1 MTAIWQNDGTSWH
14 LLVPTGFPN
23 EATLHDLVEQAPH
36 LLPLAG
42 SPRLIVIGREVQLG
56 NGYADLIAIEPAGRL
71 AVIEIKLARNAEARR
86 AVIGQVL
93 AYAAYLWG
101 MDQRTLEEDVLSKHL
116 RKRGYDSLAQAV
128 ASNDQ
133 VGSFDAEEFAAG
145 ISESLKLGRFRLVF
159 VLDDAPE
166 ELIRLVS
173 YLETTSERL
182 LIDLITIS
190 SYTVNGLPML
200 VPQRVEAEL
209 RREVPEATQQARSRG
224 EGRLVEEVDD
234 FAAGLDAAPA
244 SVRTLLRKLC
254 DWAVALEQARL
265 VKLYT
270 YHGKAGILTLLP
282 RLQTD
287 DAGLVSIYNNNGS
300 AYIQFWRS
308 VFERRAPSALA
319 RIEASIMPIKQGNT
333 TREVSDALLEALTE
347 AYREAAGRP
356 LAIESVGG

>member
-1 MTAIWQNDGTSWH
+1 MTAIWQNDGTNWH

-23 EATLHDLVEQAPH
+23 EATLHDLVEQASH

-42 SPRLIVIGREVQLG
+42 SPRLIVIGREVQPG
-56 NGYADLIAIEPAGRL
+56 NGYEDLIVIEPAGRL

-116 RKRGYDSLAQAV
+116 RNRGYESLAQAV

-145 ISESLKLGRFRLVF
+145 ISESLKLGRIRLVF
-159 VLDDAPE
+159 ILDDAPE

-173 YLETTSERL
+173 YLETTFERL

-190 SYTVNGLPML
+190 AYIVNGSQIL
-200 VPQRVEAEL
+200 VPQHVEAEPKQ
-209 RREVPEATQQARSRG
+209 EVTEAALEARSKG
-224 EGRLVEEVDD
+224 EWRLVEGAND
-234 FAAGLDAAPA
+234 FLAGLDTAPA
-244 SVRTLLRKLC
+244 PVRTLLGRLC
-254 DWAVALEQARL
+254 DWVIALEQARL
-265 VKLYT
+265 VKPYT

-282 RLQTD
+282 RLQAD
-287 DAGLVSIYNNNGS
+287 NAGLVSIYNNNGS

-308 VFERRAPSALA
+308 VFERRAPVALA
-319 RIEASIMPIKQGNT
+319 HVEASIMPIKQGNT
-333 TREVSDALLEALTE
+333 TREISDKLLEELTAAYKE
-347 AYREAAGRP
+347 ANSR
-356 LAIESVGG
+356 AIKV